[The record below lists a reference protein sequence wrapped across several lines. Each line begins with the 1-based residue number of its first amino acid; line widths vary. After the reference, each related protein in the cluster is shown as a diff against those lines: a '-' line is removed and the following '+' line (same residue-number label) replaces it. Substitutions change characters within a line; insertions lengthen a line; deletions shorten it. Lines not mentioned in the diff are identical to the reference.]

1 MLHAALSFWETQLQQ
16 ELARREADEA
26 VAAWRDTPAQQYL
39 RMELQLIR
47 LWRTPAEAI
56 PELYGLYQG
65 RLRDTIRQHLSQCVP
80 ADREAAGSIRLPW
93 SWQSRSATEQAM
105 LQEMGLGGG
114 LPVTHLQRPGRLWLG
129 VGACAGLAMGAAL
142 AVWLRPE
149 TIPVRPPQVLHEA
162 TLPAALQ
169 PYVGSWIDPQRTA
182 DGHWRVSVTAPK
194 AVAFATVASAATV
207 RVAWHEQPA
216 ALCGRTRR
224 RRRVVVLR
232 VSSQS
237 RAPGGGDTA
246 QSGGPAGQARDG
258 GG

>member
-1 MLHAALSFWETQLQQ
+1 
-16 ELARREADEA
+16 
-26 VAAWRDTPAQQYL
+26 
-39 RMELQLIR
+39 MELQLIR

-56 PELYGLYQG
+56 PELYGLSQG
-65 RLRDTIRQHLSQCVP
+65 RLRDTIRQHLGQCVP
-80 ADREAAGSIRLPW
+80 ADREAEGAIRLPW

-114 LPVTHLQRPGRLWLG
+114 LPVTHLRRPGRLWLG

-149 TIPVRPPQVLHEA
+149 TIPIRPPQVLHEA

-169 PYVGSWIDPQRTA
+169 PYVGTWIDPQRTA
-182 DGHWRVSVTAPK
+182 DGQWPVSVTVPK
-194 AVAFATVASAATV
+194 AAACGARGV
-207 RVAWHEQPA
+207 YCDGARGMARAPA

-232 VSSQS
+232 LSDLIQS
-237 RAPGGGDTA
+237 AWGRRYSAVWWSYVPDQGRRRLR
-246 QSGGPAGQARDG
+246 PWP
-258 GG
+258 